1 MNVGF
6 YGFGKMAQALVPG
19 FKEMAILR
27 MTDPSHAA
35 KEAAMALG
43 VDALSSDTLL
53 KKSDMVII
61 AVKPQQLPE
70 ILPFLSSYSGILI
83 SLLAGIKIEKISK
96 THKVARVMPN
106 LPAKLKEGMTAL
118 CFSKNIKPE
127 EKKKI
132 TLLFQTTGQVCVV
145 KESALNGVTAI
156 SGSGPAFLYGLTE
169 GLMSHAAQFS
179 LSPEQMR
186 LLFAQTLVGAG
197 KMMLENSDPVEA
209 LAKAVMSAKGTTE
222 EGFKVLKKGHL
233 LQAYLEIVNATF
245 LKAKEL
251 NR

>member
-19 FKEMAILR
+19 FKTIATLG
-27 MTDPSHAA
+27 MTDPSDAA
-35 KEAAMALG
+35 KEAAMALDI
-43 VDALSSDTLL
+43 DALSPDALL
-53 KKSDMVII
+53 KKSDMLVI

-70 ILPFLSSYSGILI
+70 ILPFLMSYTGILI
-83 SLLAGIKIEKISK
+83 SLLAGVNIEKISK

-118 CFSKNIKPE
+118 CFSKNIKAE

-132 TLLFQTTGQVCVV
+132 TSLFQTTGQVCVV
-145 KESALNGVTAI
+145 KETALNGVTAI
-156 SGSGPAFLYGLTE
+156 SGSGPAFLYGLTQ
-169 GLMSHAAQFS
+169 GLMSHASQFS

-186 LLFAQTLVGAG
+186 TLFAQTLVGAG
-197 KMMLENSDPVEA
+197 KMMLETPDPVEE

-233 LQAYLEIVNATF
+233 LQAYLEIANATF
-245 LKAKEL
+245 LKAKDL